1 MKGSYKKIL
10 LFAVVFFLLFFYGKL
25 CKGTTVA
32 KTEKKS
38 EVHFSQH
45 AFGSKGE
52 YWEYI
57 LSEEGILEEKKYY
70 KSGLGQIQNWIFT
83 PIGEGELT
91 ITWNLYEQGG
101 IIYNE
106 KESYS
111 ITYYFNKDGEYSV
124 LKDTR
129 ESQK

>member
-1 MKGSYKKIL
+1 M
-10 LFAVVFFLLFFYGKL
+10 LFFYANSY
-25 CKGTTVA
+25 KGTTVA

-57 LSEEGILEEKKYY
+57 LSEEGILEEKEYY

-111 ITYYFNKDGEYSV
+111 VTYYFDEEGNYTV
-124 LKDTR
+124 LEDTR
-129 ESQK
+129 ESQ